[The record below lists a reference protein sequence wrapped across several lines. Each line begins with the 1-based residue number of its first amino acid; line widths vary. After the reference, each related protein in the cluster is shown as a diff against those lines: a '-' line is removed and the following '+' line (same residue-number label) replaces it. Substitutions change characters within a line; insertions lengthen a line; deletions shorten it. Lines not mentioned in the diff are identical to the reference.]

1 MHTVQFW
8 ATCEKSSLSY
18 EGNTPCARR
27 LTYFCEAAMS
37 AVAIIKIMYRNHL
50 RVAKDVRIAYN
61 NINPRFDELV
71 SKG

>member
-1 MHTVQFW
+1 
-8 ATCEKSSLSY
+8 
-18 EGNTPCARR
+18 
-27 LTYFCEAAMS
+27 MS